1 MEDFIKEKIK
11 EIAFSSV
18 SNDDLLWTNKILDSI
33 TLVELIV
40 EIESEYNIKIEMNE
54 IIVENFET
62 VDLMVKFIQSKLA
75 WNFF

>member
-75 WNFF
+75 